1 MSFDLRDPASWLSR
15 ASLRSGSTVD
25 RARTVTKQSGLSIR
39 IRRCTSTGHNNT
51 SSGTRA
57 APCNHL
63 RTQPRILG
71 PLAQCTLP
79 PRSTQLRHLR
89 LEQAVRYFSSA
100 NGLVREEPTREDTVD
115 VADEAVAPEKRH
127 RHYDTFCESDNAT
140 PGTKFPAVAQG
151 LEVLTRRRQAR
162 LAVSR
167 IPFLEPRAVLIRRSK
182 LGCCVP
188 NQADGPQHVG
198 DHPGPQ
204 AFRICGGQ
212 ETRCRGVAFL
222 NDTGPSEASVKVSMS
237 RSCCSDWLGTV
248 LALRLRSKTGTSNG
262 RFDGKRPMV

>member
-1 MSFDLRDPASWLSR
+1 MLFDLRDPASWLSR

-39 IRRCTSTGHNNT
+39 IRLCTSTGHTNT
-51 SSGTRA
+51 SSGARA

-71 PLAQCTLP
+71 PLAQCTLS
-79 PRSTQLRHLR
+79 PRSTQLQHLR

-167 IPFLEPRAVLIRRSK
+167 IPFLEPRAVLIRRDS
-182 LGCCVP
+182 V
-188 NQADGPQHVG
+188 V
-198 DHPGPQ
+198 
-204 AFRICGGQ
+204 AFRTKPMGHNTWATIRARKRSESVGGQ
-212 ETRCRGVAFL
+212 EAKCRGVAFL
-222 NDTGPSEASVKVSMS
+222 NHTGPSEASGKVSMS
-237 RSCCSDWLGTV
+237 RSCFSDWLGTV
-248 LALRLRSKTGTSNG
+248 LALL
-262 RFDGKRPMV
+262 